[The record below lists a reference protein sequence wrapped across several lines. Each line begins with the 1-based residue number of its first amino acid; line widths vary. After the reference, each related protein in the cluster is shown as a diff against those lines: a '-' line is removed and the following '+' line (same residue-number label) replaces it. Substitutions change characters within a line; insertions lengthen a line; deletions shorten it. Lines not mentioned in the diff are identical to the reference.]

1 MAANDVKREEEEGGS
16 RSGREDHE
24 TTGGA
29 VVVKARVAPSGAF
42 GLPMSYDLV
51 CRSIVFLDDALCA
64 FPVGHGVLLV
74 ESERGRQVAFVPG
87 TPGQRKVTAIAA
99 KKCFGGGSARERS
112 EDFLEQEEEERGKGG
127 QQRREAGV
135 SSASASSASASGPIT
150 FTGENASLLAIA
162 ESGDEEIGPS
172 IVLCAIHRQTQRR
185 ARLRTFLLR
194 DAIGTDGKKSSSS
207 SSSATVASMSGCFDE
222 YAFTEVCFSTD
233 GASIVAKVQRISD
246 ENDWTLRSWTFSDL
260 TKRTN
265 VSNDGNINSNQELST
280 SNPFPASS
288 AYSDIFFA
296 GKKSSS
302 VSNVSHVIGFLPEP
316 ARKRRSTQP
325 FNVTLQ
331 SGEF

>member
-1 MAANDVKREEEEGGS
+1 MKNEEEGS
-16 RSGREDHE
+16 IRKGREDDE
-24 TTGGA
+24 NNKTGGA

-42 GLPMSYDLV
+42 GLPMSFDLV

-127 QQRREAGV
+127 GQRRREAGV
-135 SSASASSASASGPIT
+135 SSSSASSASASGPIT
-150 FTGENASLLAIA
+150 FTGETASLLAIA

-185 ARLRTFLLR
+185 ARLRTFSLR

-207 SSSATVASMSGCFDE
+207 SSSATVASMSGCFGE

-233 GASIVAKVQRISD
+233 GASIVAKVQRVSD
-246 ENDWTLRSWTFSDL
+246 ENDWTLRS
-260 TKRTN
+260 
-265 VSNDGNINSNQELST
+265 
-280 SNPFPASS
+280 
-288 AYSDIFFA
+288 
-296 GKKSSS
+296 
-302 VSNVSHVIGFLPEP
+302 
-316 ARKRRSTQP
+316 
-325 FNVTLQ
+325 
-331 SGEF
+331 